1 LTPYAFLTAI
11 RIAKQYERQV
21 VLLSEISMRVL
32 AVGAYPNNLC
42 AKILE

>member
-1 LTPYAFLTAI
+1 
-11 RIAKQYERQV
+11 V